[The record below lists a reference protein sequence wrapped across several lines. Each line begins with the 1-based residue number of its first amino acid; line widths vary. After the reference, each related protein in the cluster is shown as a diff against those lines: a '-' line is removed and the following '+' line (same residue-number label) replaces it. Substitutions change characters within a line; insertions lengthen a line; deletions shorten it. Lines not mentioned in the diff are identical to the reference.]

1 MSDISKQSEFLTGE
15 SKPLAKVKKV
25 IDNPRRIIKL
35 LEEAIQTEKD
45 NVEEISGLLRRIELL
60 EMEKADRNYRVWELT
75 ERNQTL
81 ADLYRCVENQL
92 KEMAVT
98 KTTPQPKGRTLWDR
112 LTGSNV
118 LVVAEEKYHNPLKAR
133 IGNTFNLD
141 LLDHRELF
149 YSLKSI
155 DVINRRN
162 GTKLADY
169 RLQAKPFGTTDTK
182 ELVLRTV
189 PRDGKVGKEKIDF
202 RILSLSTYFACGW
215 NDDARGG
222 IMEGVNDPRGEFVIN
237 PGTEHEQKY
246 FRLHGLKDPYTATV
260 NILKDDDNNG
270 IVEDE
275 EIETKTVKIW
285 DFSRTTLD
293 EAKQEVNEYLYVQ
306 KDEKTGWI
314 EILLGTEVPP
324 ERIIV

>member
-1 MSDISKQSEFLTGE
+1 M
-15 SKPLAKVKKV
+15 
-25 IDNPRRIIKL
+25 
-35 LEEAIQTEKD
+35 
-45 NVEEISGLLRRIELL
+45 
-60 EMEKADRNYRVWELT
+60 
-75 ERNQTL
+75 
-81 ADLYRCVENQL
+81 
-92 KEMAVT
+92 T
-98 KTTPQPKGRTLWDR
+98 KTVKPQGRTLWDR
-112 LTGSNV
+112 LTGSNIM
-118 LVVAEEKYHNPLKAR
+118 VVAEDKYHNPLKAR

-149 YSLKSI
+149 YALKAI
-155 DVINRRN
+155 EVINRRS

-202 RILSLSTYFACGW
+202 RILSLSTYFSCGW

-237 PGTEHEQKY
+237 PGTEQEQKY
-246 FRLHGLKDPYTATV
+246 FRLHGLKDPYAATV

-275 EIETKTVKIW
+275 EIETKTMKIW
-285 DFSRTTLD
+285 DYSRTTLD
-293 EAKQEVNEYLYVQ
+293 EAKQEMNEYLYVQ

-314 EILLGTEVPP
+314 DILIGTEVPP